1 MTVAEVYQL
10 GHGSLESVLQY
21 ELFLINSQSSSTVVL
36 IEKLLVYFL
45 NVNCHGF
52 RDVMLLLSFLK
63 FPFLMVK
70 ILSSKFFFFTY
81 VSANLI

>member
-52 RDVMLLLSFLK
+52 RDVMLLLSFLVSIFNGQNTK
-63 FPFLMVK
+63 FQ
-70 ILSSKFFFFTY
+70 FFFF
-81 VSANLI
+81 LLMFLQI